1 MPLTKCGFNSS
12 PNDPTLGA
20 QLLIQ
25 YGPTLIVSIGFDPN
39 YNPATPTVLPIP
51 GIVGVDA
58 LVDTGAS
65 ESCIDSLLAAQL
77 NLPVVDK
84 RPISGIHGKEEVNMH
99 LAQIYVPA
107 LAYTI
112 YGAFAG
118 VHLVAGGQTHKALL
132 GRTFLRRFRL
142 IYEGD
147 TGSVTISS

>member
-84 RPISGIHGKEEVNMH
+84 RPISGIHGERRSEYASSSDIRASARVHDLRSLCGRPSRSGRPDAQGPTGKNL
-99 LAQIYVPA
+99 LAT
-107 LAYTI
+107 L
-112 YGAFAG
+112 
-118 VHLVAGGQTHKALL
+118 
-132 GRTFLRRFRL
+132 
-142 IYEGD
+142 
-147 TGSVTISS
+147 